1 LIVNGYSLTIKK
13 KPFLSQTTP
22 VIGDAGAGHRDSS
35 TLRARHHHSGGI
47 KKIDIKLKKKRQKKV
62 AAHTFEGRETT
73 VKDKLKI
80 AKVSLA
86 ECEGRKLLSLSL
98 ELGLARQVTGEEVLE
113 DTTMRS
119 VGHCAVRV
127 RGVFGRVDR
136 KLKLQEPSRVESLGF
151 VLTKQKPK
159 SEHAIKGVN
168 DCTNVIR

>member
-1 LIVNGYSLTIKK
+1 
-13 KPFLSQTTP
+13 
-22 VIGDAGAGHRDSS
+22 VIGDAGAGHGDSS

-47 KKIDIKLKKKRQKKV
+47 EEIDIKLKKRQKEKV

-80 AKVSLA
+80 AKMSLA

-98 ELGLARQVTGEEVLE
+98 ELGLARQVTSEEVLE
-113 DTTMRS
+113 DTAMRS
-119 VGHCAVRV
+119 VGHRAVRV
-127 RGVFGRVDR
+127 CGVFGRVGK
-136 KLKLQEPSRVESLGF
+136 KLKFQEPSRVESLGV

-159 SEHAIKGVN
+159 SEHAIGGVN

>member
-1 LIVNGYSLTIKK
+1 MT
-13 KPFLSQTTP
+13 
-22 VIGDAGAGHRDSS
+22 SS

-47 KKIDIKLKKKRQKKV
+47 KKIDIKLKEGKKKV
-62 AAHTFEGRETT
+62 SAHTFEGRETT

-86 ECEGRKLLSLSL
+86 ECKGRKLLSLSL

-127 RGVFGRVDR
+127 CGVLGRIDK
-136 KLKLQEPSRVESLGF
+136 KLKLQEPSRVETLGV
-151 VLTKQKPK
+151 VLTKKKPK
-159 SEHAIKGVN
+159 SEHAIGGVN
-168 DCTNVIR
+168 DCTKVIR